1 MRAVVL
7 IEPEKELR
15 VPNNV
20 ASARAESAAAAYYAE
35 DDLNSV
41 DADEYAEY
49 EAFLE
54 ELFHPLTGL

>member
-1 MRAVVL
+1 MRA
-7 IEPEKELR
+7 IQCSFSKSR
-15 VPNNV
+15 I
-20 ASARAESAAAAYYAE
+20 AAAADYAE
-35 DDLNSV
+35 DDLDSV